1 VSTAA
6 VPGAIVQLNVNG
18 QLNGELIPATR
29 QFTNTNTDGYNS
41 RLLQADD
48 IPARDLSAGDI
59 ATENYEQIEL
69 TLSGNITALDGAI
82 VTQPGVA
89 GATGYA
95 KGNFQTSG
103 NILVATIDG
112 AWDATDDSLGAPWDS
127 TNNLNLFVNGVDS
140 GVHPTSTGTST
151 ELIDNFFLKSSNTSQ
166 FLILD
171 PAGTF
176 NFTINT
182 ITSVARASNIQTHVT
197 GSAHGLNVG
206 NQVRVECIEDE
217 TFTVNGEVL
226 SVPTAT
232 SFTIANQGI
241 DFSTTSRTGN
251 VFSVVTSADG
261 GAQGAVTEERFGVCV
276 NVDNANLTGGS
287 SYTPTNGNVIY
298 RNVPF
303 TNVTGSGSGA
313 FANITVTAG
322 QVSDVDISLG
332 GTGYVFG
339 DRLSAAASTI
349 GGTGSGFEITI
360 GAIENRAYVNI
371 IGGELFVAS
380 QSSQDF
386 VEDVDAVNT
395 SFDIGLDNVRSI
407 NFLAVQLQRRQC

>member
-1 VSTAA
+1 M
-6 VPGAIVQLNVNG
+6 
-18 QLNGELIPATR
+18 
-29 QFTNTNTDGYNS
+29 
-41 RLLQADD
+41 
-48 IPARDLSAGDI
+48 
-59 ATENYEQIEL
+59 
-69 TLSGNITALDGAI
+69 
-82 VTQPGVA
+82 
-89 GATGYA
+89 
-95 KGNFQTSG
+95 
-103 NILVATIDG
+103 
-112 AWDATDDSLGAPWDS
+112 
-127 TNNLNLFVNGVDS
+127 
-140 GVHPTSTGTST
+140 
-151 ELIDNFFLKSSNTSQ
+151 
-166 FLILD
+166 
-171 PAGTF
+171 
-176 NFTINT
+176 
-182 ITSVARASNIQTHVT
+182 
-197 GSAHGLNVG
+197 
-206 NQVRVECIEDE
+206 RVECIEDE

-407 NFLAVQLQRRQC
+407 NFLAGTIAGGGSVNYTDSRVTVVGHGFVDGDPVTYDTNGNVPIGGLLNERVYYAKRITDDIFEIYEDYSLLNQMEFLTTPLNNNHNFSYIRLTLQMIVCLYVATDLQLLMLLDLIHYLMVVQVMHFQI